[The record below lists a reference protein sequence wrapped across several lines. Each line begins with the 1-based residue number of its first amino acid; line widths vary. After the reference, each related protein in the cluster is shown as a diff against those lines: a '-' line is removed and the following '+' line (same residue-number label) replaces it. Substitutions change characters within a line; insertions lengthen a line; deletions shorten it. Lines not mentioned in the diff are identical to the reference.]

1 MNPPTMSPASP
12 KPLRCA
18 VLLAATVVWLVTVTL
33 CSTHVLAEVPHEHPT
48 ADAHAEHAH
57 GTGHDHGGKQPDAGC
72 GCESFKSFPAQIMAL
87 FKAPVPTALLLHTI
101 LPDEFAYESAAS
113 MVTAQA
119 TGPPWRISSAKL
131 VWQQCHLSHA
141 PPVVA

>member
-1 MNPPTMSPASP
+1 MNPPTMSPSSS

-18 VLLAATVVWLVTVTL
+18 ILLAAAVTWLVSVSL
-33 CSTHVLAEVPHEHPT
+33 CSTTMLAEVPHEHPD

-57 GTGHDHGGKQPDAGC
+57 GTGHDHGGKHPDEGC
-72 GCESFKSFPAQIMAL
+72 GCESFKSFPAQTTAL
-87 FKAPVPTALLLHTI
+87 FKAPVPTAVLLHTI

-113 MVTAQA
+113 KVVAQA
-119 TGPPWRISSAKL
+119 TGPPRQISSAQL